1 MREKVTVMKK
11 LSIGQMNKF
20 GTFTDESLFICDF
33 AWHNSS
39 YVQIPLVESQNA
51 KWAGGLLSSSSSE
64 RPVVRRGVTGSV
76 PTEPVAGSRLILLGR
91 VAIAAV
97 AIAVLASGC
106 SGAVAASKTTK
117 PPVKSK
123 AKAKAKPAV
132 KKKVTVAPTAAL
144 RSTTT
149 TKLSVLPTT
158 LVPKLSAEA
167 EAVLAGYESYLTVF
181 VAAAREPEKAETIL
195 PAGVTGDALSRLNE
209 IARYDLS
216 KGQFWDGKRTDIIAK
231 PRVQS
236 LGETR
241 ATIRDCQSVGGVLR
255 KRATNEVVNASV
267 EPDIDDLVVD
277 LVKVDGRW
285 VVTRTDRTNPIEGRS
300 PCGASSP

>member
-1 MREKVTVMKK
+1 MMKK
-11 LSIGQMNKF
+11 QPIGQKIQF

-39 YVQIPLVESQNA
+39 YVQIPLAESRGA
-51 KWAGGLLSSSSSE
+51 ERASGFLSSSFTV

-76 PTEPVAGSRLILLGR
+76 STGPVAGSRLMLHGR
-91 VAIAAV
+91 VALAVV
-97 AIAVLASGC
+97 AIAVLACGC
-106 SGAVAASKTTK
+106 SDAVAATKTTK
-117 PPVKSK
+117 PPVRS
-123 AKAKAKPAV
+123 KAKAKPAP
-132 KKKVTVAPTAAL
+132 KRKVARPTIVPL

-149 TKLSVLPTT
+149 KALAVVTT
-158 LVPKLSAEA
+158 LVPKLSVEA
-167 EAVLAGYESYLTVF
+167 QAVLAGYESYLTVF

-195 PAGVTGDALSRLNE
+195 PAGVTGDALSRLIE

-216 KGQFWDGKRTDIIAK
+216 KGQFWDGMRTDIIAK

-285 VVTRTDRTNPIEGRS
+285 VVTRTDRTNTIEGRS